1 MGKYVISFGDFDN
14 TVVNEA
20 GETGI
25 RKTII
30 DAASKL
36 DKVQQAY
43 VQEFL
48 KVAKDSDLEKMAAN
62 LANGAKT
69 VHLEAA
75 GESTDI
81 DVSLIADEI
90 VKESASWNSDEE
102 INEGFKELI
111 TKIGKIGMYIL
122 GSISLAGG
130 IISGGSMFL
139 QSKMA
144 IFDVPVSGLTGA
156 LAVYGGI
163 VVAGLLF
170 SGAASLEKD

>member
-81 DVSLIADEI
+81 DVSLIADE
-90 VKESASWNSDEE
+90 E